1 MKILATTACIE
12 TWGSSNDEVVFLGEW
27 CKRYTHKK
35 EWKDKKYSVISYH
48 WKDRFKL
55 QKDYEYL
62 FEFYE
67 KLLSELCIQL
77 NKIHGVKYTKRY
89 WRIVIG
95 PWLLIYLPVLWD
107 RWESVNKACNKRE
120 KFITFVPDAVINREV
135 ANDYNSAVK
144 LVTNNDNWNY
154 LLFCSIL
161 KFKKQRNITLIKK
174 FFKPIKNKDLK
185 FDIGKKSAIYIV
197 AKALDYLLSKLPSSY
212 NSKFVLYKLQVP
224 IFSLVMIFVRLFRCP
239 RLFLEFEEKINYCKT
254 SINYRNANEKV
265 YLNGNF
271 ENFVRQQVFKDMPI
285 AYLENYQTIA
295 AKVKKSNFSQKAK
308 IIMTASAHYYNE
320 MFKFWAAGMVDNGS
334 RLIISS
340 HGGSMRSKFEVFD
353 HEEKISDCKITW
365 SKPFHDKH
373 IQLSPNKVIKKGDYN
388 GKGIYITL
396 IDFEKYRYAD
406 RIQST
411 PMSSLILE
419 DFKQKVDF
427 IHLMKVSNLEEVK
440 VRPYEGI
447 QGWSTKER
455 YIDIFGDKIISNC
468 KTAGE
473 VFKNSKIV
481 VCAYPQTAF
490 FESMQSGIPTILL
503 YFEKYWEV
511 EKTFL
516 PLVEEMR
523 NIGILHNNAESAVE
537 HIKAIYSNPFKWWN
551 DIETRRVRRMFDN
564 ICGAPSQDVS
574 IDKEWSEF
582 LMKIV
587 NNPEIE

>member
-12 TWGSSNDEVVFLGEW
+12 TWGGSNDEVVFLGEW

-48 WKDRFKL
+48 WKDRDKL

-77 NKIHGVKYTKRY
+77 NKTHGVKHTKRY

-107 RWESVNKACNKRE
+107 RWESVNKACNTKE

-135 ANDYNSAVK
+135 ANDYQSALK
-144 LVTNNDNWNY
+144 LMSNNDSWNY
-154 LLFCSIL
+154 LLYCSI
-161 KFKKQRNITLIKK
+161 FKYKKKSNITLIKK
-174 FFKPIKNKDLK
+174 IFKPLKNEDIKV
-185 FDIGKKSAIYIV
+185 DIGKMSTIYLV
-197 AKALDYLLSKLPSSY
+197 AKATDYLLSKLCSSY
-212 NSKFVLYKLQVP
+212 NSKFVLYKAQMPL
-224 IFSLVMIFVRLFRCP
+224 FSLVMIFIRLFRCP
-239 RLFLEFEEKINYCKT
+239 RLFLEFEEEINYDNT
-254 SINYRNANEKV
+254 STNYRNANEKV
-265 YLNGNF
+265 CSNGNF

-295 AKVKKSNFSQKAK
+295 AKVKKSNFSQKTK
-308 IIMTASAHYYNE
+308 IIMTAGAHYYND
-320 MFKFWAAGMVDNGS
+320 MFKFWAAGMVENGS

-353 HEEKISDCKITW
+353 HEEKISDFKITW
-365 SKPFHDKH
+365 CTPFHDKH
-373 IQLSPNKVIKKGDYN
+373 IQLSPNKVIKKGVYN
-388 GKGIYITL
+388 GKGVYITL
-396 IDFEKYRYAD
+396 IGVEFPRYAF

-427 IHLMKVSNLEEVK
+427 IQLMKVSNLEDVK
-440 VRPYEGI
+440 VRPFPN
-447 QGWSTKER
+447 QGWSIKER
-455 YIDIFGDKIISNC
+455 YIDIFGAKIISNC
-468 KTAGE
+468 KTVEE
-473 VFKNSKIV
+473 VFKKSKIV

-490 FESMQSGIPTILL
+490 FESMQSGTPTILL

-523 NIGILHNNAESAVE
+523 SVGILHNNSESTVA
-537 HIKAIYSNPFKWWN
+537 HIKAIYNNPFKWWN

-574 IDKEWSEF
+574 LEKEWSGF
-582 LMKIV
+582 FMKIV
-587 NNPEIE
+587 NNPEVE